1 MKIQFS
7 SGLQTSAN
15 MHTNTPNTKRT
26 QCYNMQLCVGDPIKK
41 KEVTAHIVRQADRQ
55 TGREREREGDRAR
68 QRLCCNGT
76 FVAQTFVDLCNK
88 TVA

>member
-15 MHTNTPNTKRT
+15 MHTNTRT
-26 QCYNMQLCVGDPIKK
+26 QCYNMQLSVGDPIIKK
-41 KEVTAHIVRQADRQ
+41 KVTAHTVRQADRQ
-55 TGREREREGDRAR
+55 TVGERERK
-68 QRLCCNGT
+68 RLRCNGT

>member
-15 MHTNTPNTKRT
+15 MHTNTHRTHSERT
-26 QCYNMQLCVGDPIKK
+26 QCYNMQLSVGDPIIKK
-41 KEVTAHIVRQADRQ
+41 KLQLTQFDRQ
-55 TGREREREGDRAR
+55 TEREEDRAR
-68 QRLCCNGT
+68 QRLRCNGT